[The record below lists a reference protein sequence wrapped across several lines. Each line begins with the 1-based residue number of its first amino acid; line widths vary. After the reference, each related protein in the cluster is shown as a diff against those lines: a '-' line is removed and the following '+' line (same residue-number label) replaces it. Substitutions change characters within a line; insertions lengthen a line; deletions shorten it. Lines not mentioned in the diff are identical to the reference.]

1 MLVRPNVVI
10 IGAASRNV
18 GKTELACELI
28 RRTSAWRRVVGI
40 KVTAVNGGETACPR
54 GGAGC
59 GVCSSL
65 REPYLITTEDC
76 VEGDKDTARMLR
88 AGAGEV
94 LWLRVQRDHL
104 EEGVRDLLSR
114 VPEDVLVICESNSVR
129 AVLEPGLFLVVRRQ
143 GDPSVKPSCA
153 SVLDHADR
161 ILEFTGAGWD
171 LDPNQI
177 VVTPDG
183 WALRPEATAIIL
195 AGGESRRMGG
205 DKSLL
210 DVGGMP
216 LIQRVADQLAYFP
229 QRLISANEASKYEFL
244 GLPVVPDLQ
253 PGQGPLMGIASCL
266 VHADH
271 AVCFVTGCDI
281 PRLHARFVLGLIE
294 LAKDCD
300 IVMPRL
306 PDGRT
311 EPLLAVY
318 RKSLAPLARDLLQA
332 GTRRIVA
339 LLDRALVRY
348 VPFENP
354 DWYGNL
360 NTREQFLSWLDAQ
373 RMAGELL

>member
-1 MLVRPNVVI
+1 MFIRPNVLI

-28 RRTSAWRRVVGI
+28 RRHSSSRRVIGI
-40 KVTAVNGGETACPR
+40 KVTAVNGRESPCPR

-65 REPYLITTEDC
+65 RGPYLITKEDC
-76 VEGDKDTARMLR
+76 VEGDKDTSRMLR
-88 AGAGEV
+88 AGADEV
-94 LWLRVQRDHL
+94 LWLLVQRDHL
-104 EEGVRDLLSR
+104 EEGVRQLLSR
-114 VPEDVLVICESNSVR
+114 VPEDTLAVCESNSVR

-143 GDPSVKPSCA
+143 GDPSIKTSCA
-153 SVLDHADR
+153 AVLDHADR
-161 ILEFTGAGWD
+161 VLEFTGSGWD
-171 LDPNQI
+171 LDPGRI
-177 VVTPDG
+177 VMTQDG

-195 AGGESRRMGG
+195 AGGKSRRMGG

-210 DVGGMP
+210 DVDGMP
-216 LIQRVADQLAYFP
+216 LIQRVAKQLAYFP
-229 QRLISANEASKYEFL
+229 QLLVSANEPFKYEFL
-244 GLPVVPDLQ
+244 GLPIIPDLE

-266 VHADH
+266 AHADH
-271 AVCFVTGCDI
+271 DLCFVTGCDI
-281 PRLHARFVLGLIE
+281 PRLHARFVIGLVEI
-294 LAKDCD
+294 AKDYD

-318 RKSLAPLARDLLQA
+318 RRDVQPLAQELLQA

-339 LLDRALVRY
+339 LLDRVRVRY
-348 VPFENP
+348 VPFENA

-360 NTREQFLSWLDAQ
+360 NTREDYVSWLQ
-373 RMAGELL
+373 R